1 MHLQEK
7 SDDRVMTHRLDNDFS
22 DLLQWLTPKHLASV
36 GVIRHL
42 LPQHA
47 HVIWILEWQ
56 QIQ

>member
-47 HVIWILEWQ
+47 HVIWILE
-56 QIQ
+56 